1 MLREFGVDRIS
12 FGAQSFDR
20 RELAVLERHHEP
32 EDVARSVEAARA
44 AGIKRINVD
53 LIFAI
58 PGQSMEMW
66 GKSLE
71 AALELGTKHL
81 SAYNLTYE
89 PNTPLTVKKKMG
101 QVTAVEEGLELAM
114 LEATRSRMA
123 AAGLPAYE
131 ISNFAALGQECQHN
145 LRYWNGEDY
154 IGLGPS
160 AASHVQGHRWKNA
173 GNLGKWEEGIGKVE
187 LPAVDME
194 ILSPRQRMGELAM
207 LQLRLASG
215 IDVAEFR
222 RRTGEDP
229 RSAFADPIERYT
241 AERLLECSDTEVRLT
256 KSGIRFADAIAAE
269 FLQQS

>member
-1 MLREFGVDRIS
+1 
-12 FGAQSFDR
+12 
-20 RELAVLERHHEP
+20 
-32 EDVARSVEAARA
+32 VEAARA

-66 GKSLE
+66 EKSLE
-71 AALELGTKHL
+71 AALALGTKHL

-101 QVTAVEEGLELAM
+101 QITAVEEGLELAM
-114 LEATRSRMA
+114 LEKTRSRMA

-131 ISNFAALGQECQHN
+131 ISNFAAPGQECQHN

-173 GNLGKWEEGIGKVE
+173 GNLGKWEEAIARKE

-194 ILSPRQRMGELAM
+194 ILSPQQRMGELAM
-207 LQLRLASG
+207 LQLRLSSG
-215 IDVAEFR
+215 LNFADFEKR
-222 RRTGEDP
+222 MSEDA
-229 RSAFADPIERYT
+229 RSVFADPIERYT
-241 AERLLECSDTEVRLT
+241 AAGLLESDSTRVRLT
-256 KSGIRFADAIAAE
+256 EHGVRLADAVAAE
-269 FLQQS
+269 FLATEQCSVPAAK